1 MIGISSIHS
10 KNAAFHRSKAHV
22 YGQIGPVTRARVS
35 ELMSFDPDRPAGP
48 SQRVPVRKLIVKVFC
63 HRHPQSQVLFL
74 NNGLERHNS
83 SEVQQRGIPGTAAIL
98 ESVIEGMDLVDSR
111 MYLLD
116 LMPNRHHCCIQF
128 TVESAFYQMLCL
140 SLTLSY
146 CRYNEWG
153 LAAWSLQC
161 KYLTSPGGH
170 DWRYMAY
177 LSGEDAEAIHLP
189 EMKNAVVGKMMS
201 VRILIC

>member
-1 MIGISSIHS
+1 
-10 KNAAFHRSKAHV
+10 
-22 YGQIGPVTRARVS
+22 
-35 ELMSFDPDRPAGP
+35 MSFDPDRPAGP

-63 HRHPQSQVLFL
+63 HRHPQSSLSWIAEFWFCFGD
-74 NNGLERHNS
+74 GLERHYS
-83 SEVQQRGIPGTAAIL
+83 SEVHQRGIPGTAAIL

-128 TVESAFYQMLCL
+128 TVESAFYQRDVVFKYHPLLLQVQRM
-140 SLTLSY
+140 
-146 CRYNEWG
+146 G
-153 LAAWSLQC
+153 VAAWSLQC